1 MTESPFE
8 RYLELILRHRMDLSK
23 EEVLKLIDEKRKEAT
38 VSEKY
43 KGVWAVLMVAHELG
57 VKFEQDTSD
66 SDLKISELSPGMS
79 SVNVKAR
86 IISIFPPR
94 EFSSE
99 TKMGGRFV
107 KLLIGDQTGWAS
119 LIIWREKADLVES
132 QFLKPNDVVRVRKAY
147 CKEGRLGR
155 PELHIGQSGTII
167 KLEEDDLPTREEFYT
182 KPSQLSNDL
191 QVVNIMGSVIGVL
204 PITEFKRFDGT
215 MGKVRRVVVADEKTS
230 LTGAFWNELA
240 DQLSENDVGKMLYV
254 ALAKTRQGR
263 GGEVEFVADRGSHL
277 ELGEETR
284 LIENTVKIA
293 ELDKKQGLVTVYALV
308 QKIFPPKTVVV
319 EGLGERR
326 AQEAILCDDTGC
338 VTLTI
343 WGDKSFPALKEGAR
357 VVLRNAKIRRSGQG
371 MTLTIGNMGI
381 IESAQGDMKMVREPK
396 VSVHRIGELKAG
408 MRNVII
414 EGIVSQPANITE
426 VTTSTGEQIQKAT
439 LMLADDTGEVQVV
452 AWRDGIEK
460 VSRLRPGSVVRLK
473 WIVVRANPFDGKLG
487 IVITPNTDV
496 DLQRASV

>member
-182 KPSQLSNDL
+182 KPSQLTNDL

-230 LTGAFWNELA
+230 VTGAFWNELA

-263 GGEVEFVADRGSHL
+263 G
-277 ELGEETR
+277 
-284 LIENTVKIA
+284 
-293 ELDKKQGLVTVYALV
+293 
-308 QKIFPPKTVVV
+308 
-319 EGLGERR
+319 
-326 AQEAILCDDTGC
+326 
-338 VTLTI
+338 
-343 WGDKSFPALKEGAR
+343 
-357 VVLRNAKIRRSGQG
+357 
-371 MTLTIGNMGI
+371 
-381 IESAQGDMKMVREPK
+381 
-396 VSVHRIGELKAG
+396 
-408 MRNVII
+408 
-414 EGIVSQPANITE
+414 
-426 VTTSTGEQIQKAT
+426 
-439 LMLADDTGEVQVV
+439 
-452 AWRDGIEK
+452 
-460 VSRLRPGSVVRLK
+460 
-473 WIVVRANPFDGKLG
+473 
-487 IVITPNTDV
+487 
-496 DLQRASV
+496 